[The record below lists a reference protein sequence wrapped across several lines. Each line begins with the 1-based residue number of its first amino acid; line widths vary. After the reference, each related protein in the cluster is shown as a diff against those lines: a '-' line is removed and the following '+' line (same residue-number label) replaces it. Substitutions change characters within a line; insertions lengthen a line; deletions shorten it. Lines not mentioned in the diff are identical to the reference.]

1 MAEEDRL
8 VTAKPSQ
15 EMQTNLAAREVWHG
29 PDVESAIF
37 LSEPNTPYTT
47 NLRYVPS

>member
-15 EMQTNLAAREVWHG
+15 EMQTILAAREVWHG

-37 LSEPNTPYTT
+37 LSMLPREPNAPY
-47 NLRYVPS
+47 N